1 VLAAGDRAPD
11 APLVTAEGTAIRLF
25 DLFRGPHASTLAFG
39 PNGGVDVGS
48 VAFVDVEGHAFA
60 AYGATPGTVV
70 DIRPDGY
77 VAAIRA
83 AS

>member
-1 VLAAGDRAPD
+1 
-11 APLVTAEGTAIRLF
+11 
-25 DLFRGPHASTLAFG
+25 
-39 PNGGVDVGS
+39 

-60 AYGATPGTVV
+60 AYDATPGTVV
-70 DIRPDGY
+70 EIRPDGY

>member
-1 VLAAGDRAPD
+1 MPLCRIVVSSSMASSSDGAG
-11 APLVTAEGTAIRLF
+11 PL
-25 DLFRGPHASTLAFG
+25 PS
-39 PNGGVDVGS
+39 PP
-48 VAFVDVEGHAFA
+48 AFVDVEGHAFA

>member
-1 VLAAGDRAPD
+1 M
-11 APLVTAEGTAIRLF
+11 
-25 DLFRGPHASTLAFG
+25 
-39 PNGGVDVGS
+39 GS

-70 DIRPDGY
+70 DIRRPDGY
-77 VAAIRA
+77 VAAVRA